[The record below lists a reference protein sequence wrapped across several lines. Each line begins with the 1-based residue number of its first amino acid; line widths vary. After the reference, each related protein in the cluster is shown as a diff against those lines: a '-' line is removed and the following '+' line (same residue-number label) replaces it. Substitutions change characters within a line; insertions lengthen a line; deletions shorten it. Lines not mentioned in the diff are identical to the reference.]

1 MPAHVLVGTA
11 FAGKGPQGVIMR
23 TFLTIK
29 THFSAAHRLHRPDW
43 GEDRNREVFGLCANP
58 NGHGHNYEL
67 EVTVEGPIDPETGMI
82 LDMKALKSLVQEQVV
97 DHVDHKHLNLDV
109 PFLRGIIPTA
119 ENLAVAFWEVLD
131 PRIPAGRLHELRL
144 QETERNIAVV
154 RR

>member
-1 MPAHVLVGTA
+1 MQTL
-11 FAGKGPQGVIMR
+11 
-23 TFLTIK
+23 LTVK
-29 THFSAAHRLHRPDW
+29 THFSAAHRLSQPAWD
-43 GEDRNREVFGLCANP
+43 DDKNAQVFGLCANP

-67 EVTVEGPIDPETGMI
+67 EVTVEGPVNQETGMI
-82 LDMKALKSLVQEQVV
+82 LDMKALKTLIQEVV
-97 DHVDHKHLNLDV
+97 LDRVDHKHLNLDV

-131 PRIPAGRLHELRL
+131 PRIPAGRLYELRL

>member
-1 MPAHVLVGTA
+1 
-11 FAGKGPQGVIMR
+11 MR
-23 TFLTIK
+23 TLLTVK
-29 THFSAAHRLHRPDW
+29 AHFSAAHRLSQPAWD
-43 GEDRNREVFGLCANP
+43 DDKNAQVFGLCANP

-67 EVTVEGPIDPETGMI
+67 EVTVEGPVNQETGMI
-82 LDMKALKSLVQEQVV
+82 LDMKALKTLIQEVV
-97 DHVDHKHLNLDV
+97 LDRVDHKHLNLDV

-131 PRIPAGRLHELRL
+131 PRIPAGRLYELRL

>member
-1 MPAHVLVGTA
+1 MQTL
-11 FAGKGPQGVIMR
+11 
-23 TFLTIK
+23 LTVK
-29 THFSAAHRLHRPDW
+29 THFSAAHRLYQPAWD
-43 GEDRNREVFGLCANP
+43 DVKNDQVFGLCANP

-67 EVTVEGPIDPETGMI
+67 EVTVEGPVNQETGMI
-82 LDMKALKSLVQEQVV
+82 MDMKALKTLIQEVV
-97 DHVDHKHLNLDV
+97 LDRVDHKHLNLDV

-131 PRIPAGRLHELRL
+131 PRIPAGRLYELRL

>member
-1 MPAHVLVGTA
+1 MQTL
-11 FAGKGPQGVIMR
+11 
-23 TFLTIK
+23 LTVK
-29 THFSAAHRLHRPDW
+29 THFSAAHRLYQPAWD
-43 GEDRNREVFGLCANP
+43 DVKNAQVFGLCANP

-67 EVTVEGPIDPETGMI
+67 EVTVEGPVNQETGMI
-82 LDMKALKSLVQEQVV
+82 MDMKALKTLIQEVV
-97 DHVDHKHLNLDV
+97 LDRVDHKHLNLDV

-131 PRIPAGRLHELRL
+131 PRIPAGRLYELRL

>member
-1 MPAHVLVGTA
+1 
-11 FAGKGPQGVIMR
+11 MR
-23 TFLTIK
+23 TLLTVR
-29 THFSAAHRLHRPDW
+29 THFSAAHRLYQPAWD
-43 GEDRNREVFGLCANP
+43 DDKNAQVFGLCANP

-67 EVTVEGPIDPETGMI
+67 EVTVEGPVNQETGMI
-82 LDMKALKSLVQEQVV
+82 MDMKALKALIQEVV
-97 DHVDHKHLNLDV
+97 LDRVDHKHLNLDV

-131 PRIPAGRLHELRL
+131 PRIPAGRLYELRL

>member
-1 MPAHVLVGTA
+1 
-11 FAGKGPQGVIMR
+11 MR
-23 TFLTIK
+23 TLLTVK
-29 THFSAAHRLHRPDW
+29 THFSAAHRLNQPAWD
-43 GEDRNREVFGLCANP
+43 DDKNAQVFGLCANP

-67 EVTVEGPIDPETGMI
+67 EVTVEGPVNQETGMI
-82 LDMKALKSLVQEQVV
+82 MDMKALKALIQEVV
-97 DHVDHKHLNLDV
+97 LDCVDHKHLNLDV

-131 PRIPAGRLHELRL
+131 PRIPAGRLYELRL

>member
-1 MPAHVLVGTA
+1 M
-11 FAGKGPQGVIMR
+11 Q
-23 TFLTIK
+23 TFLTVK
-29 THFSAAHRLHRPDW
+29 THFSAAHRLSQPAWD
-43 GEDRNREVFGLCANP
+43 DDKNAQVFGLCANP

-67 EVTVEGPIDPETGMI
+67 EVTVEGPVNQETGMI
-82 LDMKALKSLVQEQVV
+82 LDMKALKTLIQEVV
-97 DHVDHKHLNLDV
+97 LDRVDHKHLNLDV

-131 PRIPAGRLHELRL
+131 PRIPAGRLYELRL